1 MTPASEMMAKSSSP
15 RRSRRGVRARAIGG
29 ETRGAR
35 GSGLGARADLPA
47 PRFPDPEP
55 LLCCGVM
62 PRSPDRVIIR
72 NARQHNL
79 KGITVE
85 LPRCALSVVTGPSG
99 SGKSSLAFDTLYAEG
114 QRRYI
119 ESLSTYAK
127 QFLERMPKPLVDA
140 IEGISPAVAIEQKN
154 PTTSSRST
162 VGTATEIYD
171 FLRLLWAR
179 TGTQH
184 CVKCG
189 SVVKVDTVQEV
200 VDALVKIGAQH
211 AAPLPI
217 LMTFPL
223 PASAHRPDVEVAAQ
237 LRAAGFVRAQLDG
250 VLARL
255 DPPDA
260 EQRVRE
266 AQEVLVVVD
275 RLPASDATRGRLAD
289 AVATAFNEG
298 EGVAVALD
306 NGDRRR
312 FSAHPTCSN
321 CGTAAPALSPI
332 LFSFNNPRGACPA
345 CNGFGAVL
353 EYDESLIV
361 PDARRTLAQGA
372 LDPWTKP
379 RYEGRRRLLREIVRA
394 KGIATDTPWRDLPE
408 RDRRLLLHGATGR
421 YLGMF
426 PFLERLEA
434 KRYKQYIRVFLR
446 QYQLAK
452 TCPACGGARLKPEAL
467 AVRVGG
473 KSIAEIA
480 GLTAG
485 TLAAWL
491 AQLALPAFQQRVA
504 DHIMGELAAR
514 VSFVNDVGL
523 GYLTL
528 DRLTRTLSGG
538 EAQRIALSNALGSH
552 LVDTLYVL
560 DEPSIGLHPSDI
572 DRLLGLLRRLAD
584 AGNTV
589 AVVEH
594 DPAAIR
600 AADWMIELGPGSGE
614 AGGQVV
620 YQGPAAAVRDAGTL
634 TGQYLSGEKRIGVP
648 SARRPARR
656 WLSLSGARL
665 HNLAGVDVRIPLG
678 TLTVVTGVLGSGKS
692 TLVHDVLYR
701 QLEARLTG
709 AHSAKQH
716 LGEPVGEVRAL
727 EGWDA
732 IADVVLVDQAPIGRT
747 PRSNPVTYIKAFDE
761 LRALFAAEPLARAR
775 GYTPSTFSFNVA
787 GGRCEACEGAG
798 HVLVEMVFL
807 ANVFVPCEIC
817 EGRRFKK
824 DVLEVKVQ
832 GSAIHEVLE
841 WTVDQPLQRFHRQPR
856 LARALWHLQ
865 QVGLGYLRVGQPA
878 TTLSGG
884 EAQRLKIAR
893 ELALAG
899 GKARAGRKLYILDEP
914 TTGLHLDDVRTLCR
928 VLDRLVDAGHSVL
941 VIEHHLDVIKRADW
955 IVELGPGA
963 GEAGGRV
970 VAEGTP
976 EAVAKVA
983 ESPTGRYLQDL
994 A

>member
-1 MTPASEMMAKSSSP
+1 MSA
-15 RRSRRGVRARAIGG
+15 
-29 ETRGAR
+29 
-35 GSGLGARADLPA
+35 
-47 PRFPDPEP
+47 
-55 LLCCGVM
+55 
-62 PRSPDRVIIR
+62 SPDRVIIR

-85 LPRCALSVVTGPSG
+85 LPRRALAVITGPSG
-99 SGKSSLAFDTLYAEG
+99 SGKSTLAFDTLYAEG

-127 QFLERMPKPLVDA
+127 QFLDRMPKPLVDA

-179 TGTQH
+179 VGTQH

-189 SVVKVDTVQEV
+189 SVVKADTVQEA
-200 VDALVKIGAQH
+200 VDEMLKKQGAGSGERYPPVLV
-211 AAPLPI
+211 
-217 LMTFPL
+217 TFPL
-223 PASAHRPDVEVAAQ
+223 PQSAHRPDVEVAAQ

-250 VLARL
+250 VVMRL
-255 DPPDA
+255 DEA
-260 EQRVRE
+260 EAERRVRE
-266 AQEVLVVVD
+266 ATEVLVVVD
-275 RLPASDATRGRLAD
+275 RLAASEANRGRLAD
-289 AVATAFNEG
+289 AIATAFNEG

-312 FSAHPTCSN
+312 FSEHPTCSR
-321 CGTAAPALSPI
+321 CGAPAPALSPI
-332 LFSFNNPRGACPA
+332 LFSFNNPRGACPG

-361 PDARRTLAQGA
+361 PDPGKSLARGA

-379 RYEGRRRLLREIVRA
+379 RYERRRRILREAARA
-394 KGIATDTPWRDLPE
+394 RGIPFDTPWRDLPE
-408 RDRRLLLHGATGR
+408 RDRQFLLHGASGR
-421 YLGMF
+421 FLGMF
-426 PFLERLEA
+426 PFLQRLEA

-446 QYQLAK
+446 QSQLAR

-467 AVRVGG
+467 SVRVGG
-473 KSIAEIA
+473 ITIAA
-480 GLTAG
+480 AAALTAAALRDWVAALQL
-485 TLAAWL
+485 TPFRRAVAVHILAELTARL
-491 AQLALPAFQQRVA
+491 A
-504 DHIMGELAAR
+504 
-514 VSFVNDVGL
+514 FVNDVGL

-538 EAQRIALSNALGSH
+538 EAQRIALSNALGAH

-572 DRLLGLLRRLAD
+572 DRLLALLRRLAD

-589 AVVEH
+589 VVVEH
-594 DPAAIR
+594 DPAAMR
-600 AADWMIELGPGSGE
+600 AADWMVELGPGSGA
-614 AGGQVV
+614 AGGEMV
-620 YQGPAAAVRDAGTL
+620 YQGPAPGVCEAGTL

-648 SARRPARR
+648 SARRSARR
-656 WLSLSGARL
+656 WLTVRGARL
-665 HNLAGVDVRIPLG
+665 HNLSDVDVRIPLG
-678 TLTVVTGVLGSGKS
+678 TLTVVTGVSGSGKS

-701 QLEARLTG
+701 QLETRLAG
-709 AHSAKQH
+709 MHSAKQH

-727 EGWDA
+727 EGWEA

-775 GYTPSTFSFNVA
+775 GYAPSTFSFNVA

-807 ANVFVPCEIC
+807 ANVFVPCEVC
-817 EGRRFKK
+817 QGKRFKK
-824 DVLEVKVQ
+824 EVLDVKVQ
-832 GSAIHEVLE
+832 GASIHDALE
-841 WTVDQPLQRFHRQPR
+841 WTVDQALQRFHRQPR

-865 QVGLGYLRVGQPA
+865 QVGLGYLRLGQPA

-893 ELALAG
+893 ELALSG
-899 GKARAGRKLYILDEP
+899 GNGRRGSRGGRGRKLYVLDEP
-914 TTGLHLDDVRTLCR
+914 TTGLHVDDVRTLCR
-928 VLDRLVDAGHSVL
+928 VLDRLVDAGHTVL

-955 IVELGPGA
+955 IIDLGPGA
-963 GEAGGRV
+963 GNAGGRV
-970 VAEGTP
+970 VAQGTP
-976 EAVAKVA
+976 EQVAHA
-983 ESPTGRYLQDL
+983 PGSATGRYLRDL

>member
-1 MTPASEMMAKSSSP
+1 MPSSP
-15 RRSRRGVRARAIGG
+15 Q
-29 ETRGAR
+29 
-35 GSGLGARADLPA
+35 
-47 PRFPDPEP
+47 
-55 LLCCGVM
+55 
-62 PRSPDRVIIR
+62 RVIIR

-85 LPRCALSVVTGPSG
+85 LPRRALTVITGPSG
-99 SGKSSLAFDTLYAEG
+99 SGKSTLAFDTLYAEG

-127 QFLERMPKPLVDA
+127 QFLDRMPKPLVDA

-179 TGTQH
+179 IGTPY

-189 SVVKVDTVQEV
+189 REVKVDTVQEV
-200 VDALVKIGAQH
+200 VDALVDVGAQH

-217 LMTFPL
+217 LITFPL
-223 PASAHRPDVEVAAQ
+223 PSSAHRPDIDVAAQ

-250 VLARL
+250 AIVRL
-255 DPPDA
+255 DQTDA
-260 EQRVRE
+260 EQAVRQ
-266 AQEVLVVVD
+266 AAEVLVVVD
-275 RLPASDATRGRLAD
+275 RLAASEPNRGRLTD
-289 AVATAFNEG
+289 AVATAFSEG
-298 EGVAVALD
+298 EGVAIALE

-332 LFSFNNPRGACPA
+332 LFSFNNPRGACPG

-361 PDARRTLAQGA
+361 PDPKRSLAQGA

-379 RYEGRRRLLREIVRA
+379 RYEGRRRILREAGRA
-394 KGIATDTPWRDLPE
+394 RGIPLDTAWRDLPE
-408 RDRRLLLHGATGR
+408 RDRHFLLHGATGR
-421 YLGMF
+421 FLGML
-426 PFLERLEA
+426 PFLERLEV

-473 KSIAEIA
+473 KNIAAVA

-485 TLAAWL
+485 AIRDWITGLELPPFARAVAVHILAELTARL
-491 AQLALPAFQQRVA
+491 A
-504 DHIMGELAAR
+504 
-514 VSFVNDVGL
+514 FVHDVGL

-656 WLSLSGARL
+656 WLALSGARL

-678 TLTVVTGVLGSGKS
+678 TLTVVTGVSGSGKS

-709 AHSAKQH
+709 AHTAKQH
-716 LGEPVGEVRAL
+716 LGEPVGEVRAV

-787 GGRCEACEGAG
+787 GGRCELCEGAG

-841 WTVDQPLQRFHRQPR
+841 WTVDQALRRFHRQPR

-865 QVGLGYLRVGQPA
+865 QVGLGYLRLGQPA

-893 ELALAG
+893 ELEVAG
-899 GKARAGRKLYILDEP
+899 SAKRRGRKLYILDEP

-928 VLDRLVDAGHSVL
+928 VLDRLVDAGHTVL
-941 VIEHHLDVIKRADW
+941 VIEHHLDVVKRADW
-955 IVELGPGA
+955 IIDMGPGA

-970 VAEGTP
+970 VAQGTP
-976 EAVAKVA
+976 ESVACCA
-983 ESPTGRYLQDL
+983 GSATGRYLRDL

>member
-1 MTPASEMMAKSSSP
+1 MSA
-15 RRSRRGVRARAIGG
+15 
-29 ETRGAR
+29 
-35 GSGLGARADLPA
+35 
-47 PRFPDPEP
+47 F
-55 LLCCGVM
+55 
-62 PRSPDRVIIR
+62 PDRVIIR

-85 LPRCALSVVTGPSG
+85 LPRRALTVITGPSG

-127 QFLERMPKPLVDA
+127 QFLERMPKPLVDS
-140 IEGISPAVAIEQKN
+140 IDGISPAVAIEQKN
-154 PTTSSRST
+154 PTTTSRST

-179 TGTQH
+179 VGTPY

-189 SVVKVDTVQEV
+189 REVKADTVQAV
-200 VDALVKIGAQH
+200 VDALIADCG
-211 AAPLPI
+211 LPI
-217 LMTFPL
+217 AESTGPVSECAIRNPQSAIVVSFPL
-223 PASAHRPDVEVAAQ
+223 PPSAHRPDVELAAQ
-237 LRAAGFVRAQLDG
+237 LRAAGFVRAQVDG
-250 VLARL
+250 ALVRL
-255 DPPDA
+255 DAPEA
-260 EQRVRE
+260 ERRVRE
-266 AQEVLVVVD
+266 GAEVLVVVD
-275 RLPASDATRGRLAD
+275 RVAASAASRGRLTD
-289 AVATAFNEG
+289 AVATAFSEG
-298 EGVAVALD
+298 EGVAVTLD

-312 FSAHPTCSN
+312 FSEHPTCSS
-321 CGTAAPALSPI
+321 CGTPAPALAPSF
-332 LFSFNNPRGACPA
+332 FSFNNPRGACPA

-379 RYEGRRRLLREIVRA
+379 RYEGRRRLLREIARA

-473 KSIAEIA
+473 KSIAQTA
-480 GLTAG
+480 ALTARE
-485 TLAAWL
+485 LADWIA
-491 AQLALPAFQQRVA
+491 ALALPAFQSAVA
-504 DHIMGELAAR
+504 VHILAELAAR
-514 VSFVNDVGL
+514 VAFVNDVGL

-560 DEPSIGLHPSDI
+560 DEPSIGLHPADI

-584 AGNTV
+584 VGNTV
-589 AVVEH
+589 VVVEH
-594 DPAAIR
+594 DAAAMR
-600 AADWMIELGPGSGE
+600 CADWMVELGPGSGE
-614 AGGQVV
+614 AGGRVV
-620 YQGPAAAVRDAGTL
+620 YQGPAAGVREAGTL

-648 SARRPARR
+648 SARRPANPR
-656 WLSLSGARL
+656 LTVLGARL
-665 HNLAGVDVRIPLG
+665 HNLKGVDVRVPLG
-678 TLTVVTGVLGSGKS
+678 TLTAVTGVSGSGKS

-701 QLEARLTG
+701 QLEARLRGT
-709 AHSAKQH
+709 HSAKQH
-716 LGEPVGEVRAL
+716 LGEPVGEVRSL
-727 EGWDA
+727 EGWEA
-732 IADVVLVDQAPIGRT
+732 LADVVLVDQSPIGRT
-747 PRSNPVTYIKAFDE
+747 PRSNPITYVKAFDE
-761 LRALFAAEPLARAR
+761 LRGLFAAVPLARERRYSA
-775 GYTPSTFSFNVA
+775 STFSFNVA

-798 HVLVEMVFL
+798 HVLIEMVFL
-807 ANVFVPCEIC
+807 ANVFVPCDVC
-817 EGRRFKK
+817 QGKRFKPEVLAVK
-824 DVLEVKVQ
+824 LDGSSIHDVLD
-832 GSAIHEVLE
+832 
-841 WTVDQPLQRFHRQPR
+841 WTVDHALQRFHRQPR
-856 LARALWHLQ
+856 LARALWLLQ
-865 QVGLGYLRVGQPA
+865 QVGLGYLRLGQPA

-899 GKARAGRKLYILDEP
+899 ARAGRGRGNRKLYILDEP
-914 TTGLHLDDVRTLCR
+914 TTGLHLDDVRTLCK
-928 VLDRLVDAGHSVL
+928 VLDRLVDAGHTVL

-955 IVELGPGA
+955 VIDLGPGA

-970 VAEGTP
+970 VAQGTP
-976 EAVAKVA
+976 ESIARVAGSA
-983 ESPTGRYLQDL
+983 TGRYLRDL
-994 A
+994 G

>member
-1 MTPASEMMAKSSSP
+1 M
-15 RRSRRGVRARAIGG
+15 
-29 ETRGAR
+29 
-35 GSGLGARADLPA
+35 
-47 PRFPDPEP
+47 
-55 LLCCGVM
+55 
-62 PRSPDRVIIR
+62 II
-72 NARQHNL
+72 
-79 KGITVE
+79 
-85 LPRCALSVVTGPSG
+85 
-99 SGKSSLAFDTLYAEG
+99 
-114 QRRYI
+114 
-119 ESLSTYAK
+119 
-127 QFLERMPKPLVDA
+127 
-140 IEGISPAVAIEQKN
+140 
-154 PTTSSRST
+154 
-162 VGTATEIYD
+162 
-171 FLRLLWAR
+171 
-179 TGTQH
+179 
-184 CVKCG
+184 
-189 SVVKVDTVQEV
+189 
-200 VDALVKIGAQH
+200 
-211 AAPLPI
+211 
-217 LMTFPL
+217 TFPL
-223 PASAHRPDVEVAAQ
+223 PQSAHRPDVELAAQ

-250 VLARL
+250 ALVRL
-255 DPPDA
+255 DEPDA
-260 EQRVRE
+260 EHRVRR
-266 AQEVLVVVD
+266 ADEVLVVVD
-275 RLPASDATRGRLAD
+275 RLPASEGNRVRLAD

-298 EGVAVALD
+298 EGVAVALE

-312 FSAHPTCSN
+312 FSEHPTCSH
-321 CGTAAPALSPI
+321 CGTPAPALTPI
-332 LFSFNNPRGACPA
+332 LFSFNNPRGACPG

-361 PDARRTLAQGA
+361 PDPKRSLAQGA

-379 RYEGRRRLLREIVRA
+379 RYEGRRRILREVGRA
-394 KGIATDTPWRDLPE
+394 RGIPLDTAWRDLPE
-408 RDRRLLLHGATGR
+408 RHRHFLLHGADGR
-421 YLGMF
+421 FLGIF
-426 PFLERLEA
+426 PFLERLEV

-473 KSIAEIA
+473 KNIAAVA

-485 TLAAWL
+485 AIRDWLTGLELPPFARAVAVHILAELTARL
-491 AQLALPAFQQRVA
+491 A
-504 DHIMGELAAR
+504 
-514 VSFVNDVGL
+514 FVHDVGL

-572 DRLLGLLRRLAD
+572 ERLLGLLRRLAD
-584 AGNTV
+584 GGNTV

-594 DPAAIR
+594 DPAAMR
-600 AADWMIELGPGSGE
+600 SADWMIELGPGSGE

-620 YQGPAAAVRDAGTL
+620 YQGPAAAVREAGTL

-656 WLSLSGARL
+656 WLALSGARL
-665 HNLAGVDVRIPLG
+665 HNLAGVDIRIPLG
-678 TLTVVTGVLGSGKS
+678 TLTVVTGVSGSGKS

-709 AHSAKQH
+709 AHTAKQH
-716 LGEPVGEVRAL
+716 LGEPVGAVQAL
-727 EGWDA
+727 EGWEA

-761 LRALFAAEPLARAR
+761 LRGLFAAEPLARSR

-817 EGRRFKK
+817 EGKRFKK
-824 DVLEVKVQ
+824 EVLEVKVQ
-832 GSAIHEVLE
+832 GNGIHQVLE
-841 WTVDQPLQRFHRQPR
+841 WTVDQALQRFHRQPR

-865 QVGLGYLRVGQPA
+865 QVGLGYLRLGQPA

-899 GKARAGRKLYILDEP
+899 GAKRGAGGRKLYILDEP

-928 VLDRLVDAGHSVL
+928 VLDRLVDAGHTVL
-941 VIEHHLDVIKRADW
+941 VIEHHLDVVKRADW
-955 IVELGPGA
+955 IIDLGPGA

-970 VAEGTP
+970 VAQGTP
-976 EAVAKVA
+976 ESVARVA
-983 ESPTGRYLQDL
+983 ASVTGQYLRDL
-994 A
+994 T

>member
-1 MTPASEMMAKSSSP
+1 M
-15 RRSRRGVRARAIGG
+15 RA
-29 ETRGAR
+29 
-35 GSGLGARADLPA
+35 
-47 PRFPDPEP
+47 
-55 LLCCGVM
+55 
-62 PRSPDRVIIR
+62 SPDRVVIR

-85 LPRCALSVVTGPSG
+85 LPRRALSVITGPSG

-127 QFLERMPKPLVDA
+127 QFLDRMPKPLVDA

-179 TGTQH
+179 VGTQH

-189 SVVKVDTVQEV
+189 HEVKADTVQEV
-200 VDALVKIGAQH
+200 VDELIAEVGTRKSDLEAGAASSAFRVPRSALI
-211 AAPLPI
+211 I
-217 LMTFPL
+217 TFPL
-223 PASAHRPDVEVAAQ
+223 PPSAHRPDVELAAQ

-250 VLARL
+250 AVMRL
-255 DPPDA
+255 DEPDA
-260 EQRVRE
+260 EHRVRE
-266 AQEVLVVVD
+266 AGEVLVVVD
-275 RLPASDATRGRLAD
+275 RLAASEGNRGRLAD

-298 EGVAVALD
+298 EGVAVALE

-312 FSAHPTCSN
+312 FSEHPTCSH
-321 CGTAAPALSPI
+321 CATPAPALTPI
-332 LFSFNNPRGACPA
+332 LFSFNNPRGACPG

-361 PDARRTLAQGA
+361 PDPKRSLAGGA

-379 RYEGRRRLLREIVRA
+379 RYEGRRRILREAARA
-394 KGIATDTPWRDLPE
+394 RGIPLDTAWHELAE
-408 RDRRLLLHGATGR
+408 RDRHFLLHGARDGF
-421 YLGMF
+421 LGMF

-473 KSIAEIA
+473 KSIAEVA
-480 GLTAG
+480 ALTAG
-485 TLAAWL
+485 GVREWVAGLELPPFARAVAVHILA
-491 AQLALPAFQQRVA
+491 
-504 DHIMGELAAR
+504 ELTAR
-514 VSFVNDVGL
+514 LSFVNDVGL

-560 DEPSIGLHPSDI
+560 DEPTIGLHPADTG
-572 DRLLGLLRRLAD
+572 RLLGLLRRLAD
-584 AGNTV
+584 GGNTV
-589 AVVEH
+589 VVVEH
-594 DPAAIR
+594 DPAAMR
-600 AADWMIELGPGSGE
+600 AADWMVELGPGSGE
-614 AGGQVV
+614 AGGALV
-620 YQGPAAAVRDAGTL
+620 YQGPAAGVRDAGTL

-648 SARRPARR
+648 SARRPACR
-656 WLSLSGARL
+656 WLTLQGARL
-665 HNLAGVDVRIPLG
+665 HNLRDVDTRIPLG
-678 TLTVVTGVLGSGKS
+678 TLTAVTGVSGSGKS
-692 TLVHDVLYR
+692 TLVHDVLFR
-701 QLEARLTG
+701 QLESRLTG
-709 AHSAKQH
+709 THGAKQH

-727 EGWDA
+727 DGWQA
-732 IADVVLVDQAPIGRT
+732 ISDVVLVDQAPIGRT
-747 PRSNPVTYIKAFDE
+747 PRSNPITYIKAFDE

-775 GYTPSTFSFNVA
+775 GYAPSTFSFNVA
-787 GGRCEACEGAG
+787 GGRCEACQGAG
-798 HVLVEMVFL
+798 HVLIEMVFL
-807 ANVFVPCEIC
+807 ANVLVPCEVC
-817 EGRRFKK
+817 QGKRYKK
-824 DVLEVKVQ
+824 EVLEVKLQ
-832 GSAIHEVLE
+832 GCSIDQVLD
-841 WTVDQPLQRFHRQPR
+841 WTVDEALRRLHRRPR

-865 QVGLGYLRVGQPA
+865 QVGLGYLRLGQPA

-893 ELALAG
+893 ELALAS
-899 GKARAGRKLYILDEP
+899 GKGRRTGRKLYILDEP

-928 VLDRLVDAGHSVL
+928 VLDRLVDAGHTVL
-941 VIEHHLDVIKRADW
+941 VIEHHLDVVKRADW
-955 IVELGPGA
+955 VIEMGPGA
-963 GEAGGRV
+963 GDAGGRV
-970 VAEGTP
+970 VAQGPP
-976 EAVAKVA
+976 EAIARTP
-983 ESPTGRYLQDL
+983 ESPTGRYLRDL

>member
-1 MTPASEMMAKSSSP
+1 
-15 RRSRRGVRARAIGG
+15 
-29 ETRGAR
+29 
-35 GSGLGARADLPA
+35 
-47 PRFPDPEP
+47 
-55 LLCCGVM
+55 M
-62 PRSPDRVIIR
+62 PSAPDRVVIR

-85 LPRCALSVVTGPSG
+85 LPRRALTVITGPSG

-127 QFLERMPKPLVDA
+127 QFLERMPKPLVDG

-179 TGTQH
+179 VGIPH
-184 CVKCG
+184 CVNCG
-189 SVVKVDTVQEV
+189 QVVKVDTVQEV
-200 VDALVKIGAQH
+200 VDELMVEVGTRKSELEGSATSSAFRVPRSALVIA
-211 AAPLPI
+211 
-217 LMTFPL
+217 FPL
-223 PASAHRPDVEVAAQ
+223 PASAHRPDVELAAQ

-250 VLARL
+250 TVTRL
-255 DPPDA
+255 DEPDA
-260 EQRVRE
+260 ERRVRAAE
-266 AQEVLVVVD
+266 EVLVVVD
-275 RLPASDATRGRLAD
+275 RLPASEENRGRLAD

-298 EGVAVALD
+298 EGVALALH

-312 FSAHPTCSN
+312 FSEHPTCSN
-321 CGTAAPALSPI
+321 CGTPAPALAPI
-332 LFSFNNPRGACPA
+332 LFSFNNPRGACPG

-361 PDARRTLAQGA
+361 PDTRKSLAQGA

-379 RYEGRRRLLREIVRA
+379 RYEGRRRILRETARA
-394 KGIATDTPWRDLPE
+394 RGIPFDAAWHDLPE
-408 RDRRLLLHGATGR
+408 RDRHFFLHGASGR
-421 YLGMF
+421 FHGMF
-426 PFLERLEA
+426 PFLTRLEA

-467 AVRVGG
+467 AVRVAG
-473 KSIAEIA
+473 KSIAA
-480 GLTAG
+480 VAALTA
-485 TLAAWL
+485 AALRDWV
-491 AQLALPAFQQRVA
+491 AQLELPSSAQTIAV
-504 DHIMGELAAR
+504 HILAELSAR
-514 VSFVNDVGL
+514 LSFVNDVGL

-589 AVVEH
+589 TVVEH
-594 DPAAIR
+594 DPAAMR

-620 YQGPAAAVRDAGTL
+620 YQGAAAAVRAAGTL

-656 WLSLSGARL
+656 WLALVGARL
-665 HNLAGVDVRIPLG
+665 HNLQGVDVRIPLG
-678 TLTVVTGVLGSGKS
+678 TLTVVTGVSGSGKS

-709 AHSAKQH
+709 AHTAKQH
-716 LGEPVGEVRAL
+716 LGEPVGEVRAV
-727 EGWDA
+727 EGWEA
-732 IADVVLVDQAPIGRT
+732 IGDVVLVDQAPIGRT

-761 LRALFAAEPLARAR
+761 LRGLFAAEPLARAR

-807 ANVFVPCEIC
+807 ANVFVPCEVC
-817 EGRRFKK
+817 AGKRFKR

-832 GSAIHEVLE
+832 GSTIHDVLE
-841 WTVDQPLQRFHRQPR
+841 WTVDQALQRLHRQPR

-865 QVGLGYLRVGQPA
+865 QVGLGYLRLGQPA

-899 GKARAGRKLYILDEP
+899 AAKRGRRKLYILDEP

-928 VLDRLVDAGHSVL
+928 VLDRLVDAGHTVL
-941 VIEHHLDVIKRADW
+941 VIEHHLDVVKRADW
-955 IVELGPGA
+955 IVDLGPGA

-970 VAEGTP
+970 VAQGTP
-976 EAVAKVA
+976 EDVARVA
-983 ESPTGRYLQDL
+983 ASATGRYLRDL